1 VSAID
6 FPEYLQ
12 RAMSAAGYPRPVDV
26 ERGTNGE
33 VAQGV
38 VGRWLAGK
46 GESPTIS
53 KLRPVANLLG
63 ITLAEM
69 MVSAGLVEPYEVGLE
84 EDPIPPKA
92 RTIED
97 EIRSD
102 PRLRD
107 DRKEAL
113 IRLLESL
120 REEHTSRTPVRARR
134 THVSPDQGI
143 DTDGNEELSG

>member
-1 VSAID
+1 MSVID

-12 RAMSAAGYPRPVDV
+12 RAMTAAGYPRAVDV
-26 ERGTNGE
+26 ERGTDGE

-46 GESPTIS
+46 GQKPTIE
-53 KLRPVANLLG
+53 KLRPVAQLLSVP
-63 ITLAEM
+63 LAEM
-69 MVSAGLVEPYEVGLE
+69 MVCAGLVEPHEVGLE
-84 EDPIPPKA
+84 ENPTPPKV

-102 PRLRD
+102 TRLRD

-113 IRLLESL
+113 ITLLESL
-120 REEHTSRTPVRARR
+120 REEHTGRTPVRSSR
-134 THVSPDQGI
+134 TPVSPDQGI